1 MDLRELVEASSLNLT
16 EKQIGR
22 ADEYINQI
30 LKWNKTRNLVSRNL
44 SKKDLAEHFL
54 DCAVMQ
60 RHLLPGS
67 IIDLGTGSGF
77 PGICLA
83 IIDPNRAI
91 TLVDSNRKKTSFLI
105 HIKNDL
111 GLNLVS
117 VKHARVEEIG
127 QINETNIVCRAFK
140 ETQIQNLNEDA
151 ASTLEASS
159 NETSEEVSSAGT
171 AAENTQDEEEFP
183 EQTDQQTPPLNYE
196 STSQTPSTPAG
207 PASVSEAEYIGS
219 LDPSSMQEMS
229 IEQIE
234 ALSSEAMG
242 SFTSEHISNLPP
254 EVFQVFSSQQIL
266 SLPAEATAGFT
277 TEQITM
283 LSPEAVAGIQVEH
296 LQHSSAEV
304 FEFNY

>member
-1 MDLRELVEASSLNLT
+1 MDLKELLAASSLNLT
-16 EKQIGR
+16 ETQISQ
-22 ADEYINQI
+22 ADKYLDQI

-117 VKHARVEEIG
+117 VKHARVEEIS
-127 QINETNIVCRAFK
+127 QINETNIICRAFK
-140 ETQIQNLNEDA
+140 EPADLLKSLHNKISNKNKIILMVSAKE
-151 ASTLEASS
+151 TLSAPGFDIEYRESEASKIL
-159 NETSEEVSSAGT
+159 EKKRGFLE
-171 AAENTQDEEEFP
+171 
-183 EQTDQQTPPLNYE
+183 
-196 STSQTPSTPAG
+196 
-207 PASVSEAEYIGS
+207 IR
-219 LDPSSMQEMS
+219 
-229 IEQIE
+229 
-234 ALSSEAMG
+234 LS
-242 SFTSEHISNLPP
+242 
-254 EVFQVFSSQQIL
+254 
-266 SLPAEATAGFT
+266 
-277 TEQITM
+277 
-283 LSPEAVAGIQVEH
+283 
-296 LQHSSAEV
+296 
-304 FEFNY
+304 